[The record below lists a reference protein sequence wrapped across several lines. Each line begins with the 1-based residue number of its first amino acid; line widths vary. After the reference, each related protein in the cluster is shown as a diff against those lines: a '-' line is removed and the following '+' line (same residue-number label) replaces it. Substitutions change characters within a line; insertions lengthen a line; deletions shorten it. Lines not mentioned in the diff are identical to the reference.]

1 MKRPLRFSMSLS
13 ILFLSPMSAIV
24 SAAVDIPL
32 SLSSEKNYIVE
43 VVLPG
48 GSTSAN
54 IEDGRITA
62 EGASQALATVVYY
75 DGLGRP
81 EQTAR
86 VGFTATG
93 ADLLSTVGYDEAGR
107 EYRQGL
113 PTPVSGNN
121 GCYVNPS
128 TYGQTAQSYYGDTC
142 LYRETLYENSPLSR
156 TVGVKNPGS
165 VWNAHPKTA
174 AYRCNTAGEVVLF
187 RISSDGVQR
196 VGRYTPGALYV
207 TRETDEDGIWQESF
221 TDKSGRVVMTRQGN
235 GYDTY
240 YIYDDHGRLC
250 YVLPPMAVDGMY
262 NTGNYPDSH
271 TLLQQ
276 YAYLYKYDDRGNCIG
291 KRLPGCKSIQM
302 IYDRANRLVMSQDGN
317 QQSGSLWTIT
327 KYDALSRVL
336 YTYETNPLRSPPDL
350 YRYCRERR
358 FVEERADSY
367 NAWPGMGYTLRI
379 LLPAANDYRLLTVN
393 YYDDYSFL
401 YIEGTAA
408 SQLAYRS
415 KEGYGAAY
423 SSAKGLLTGTQV
435 FDLTDR
441 SKYAITVYYYDEYGN
456 PVQTRTRHV
465 SGDYEMTYA
474 QCDLSGNILES
485 YTEHLDSRGRL
496 SVSESVENTYDRS
509 GRLTRTDYTVN
520 DSLSTDWRYEYD
532 ELGQISSK
540 SIDGGLT
547 HAKYRYNLQGWI
559 TRIED
564 VDFVQNLYY
573 ESLMGNYGKV
583 RYNGNISAMNW
594 TYRTDTDTIVNGYR
608 FTYDAYDRL
617 ASAYSVTGSDFSS
630 GRYHVEYEYDKHG
643 NMVNLYRN
651 GGRGG
656 MIDEMNWSYE
666 GNRVVEITDMVG
678 EQGRYDMKEYR
689 DYNHDGLDYF
699 YDSNGNMTA
708 DLDRDIVAIRYN
720 LLNLPD
726 TVQFRN
732 GSAIVNYYTADGKRT
747 GSKYLT
753 PLTTVVIPAGQ
764 TFGSTSGT
772 AAMSSHVT
780 ARRGS
785 LEYAGADFESDT
797 LIRIH
802 NGDGYLDCSEQ
813 DFRYFV
819 RDYQGN
825 IRTVYG
831 SAVAKLTPVEPP
843 FSLTNRGAIGGDK
856 PPIRPTPIEHTVT
869 YQRMQY
875 YPFGL
880 PYEAHYQPEEQPY
893 KYGGKEFIELHGYD
907 SYDFDARMYYPAL
920 CRFMTMDPL
929 CEKYYSTSPYA
940 YCNNN
945 PVKYVDPDGESWRLT
960 YDRIEGEV
968 IFTGYEWVDEDKS
981 YDVDGNLL
989 QGLYAQAIFFSDNK
1003 TFDKDNGYNIG
1014 SSTATVYLA
1023 DGTTETYA
1031 ACTNPS
1037 GSDYATVPE
1046 GTYHAKV
1053 GMHKGAYT
1061 ALRMED
1067 TDGSGRIEL
1076 GYENPAYTDGRT
1088 YAVGINIHKPGINN
1102 LTGMITKKRPISAGC
1117 LLVDINSWTRFI
1129 GHFEAEDQKN
1139 NTVSVTVSR
1148 SLSEPVN
1155 VNRLP
1160 AFNFILNGTRESFF
1174 SRIKNR
1180 KL

>member
-1 MKRPLRFSMSLS
+1 M
-13 ILFLSPMSAIV
+13 
-24 SAAVDIPL
+24 
-32 SLSSEKNYIVE
+32 
-43 VVLPG
+43 
-48 GSTSAN
+48 
-54 IEDGRITA
+54 
-62 EGASQALATVVYY
+62 
-75 DGLGRP
+75 
-81 EQTAR
+81 
-86 VGFTATG
+86 
-93 ADLLSTVGYDEAGR
+93 
-107 EYRQGL
+107 
-113 PTPVSGNN
+113 
-121 GCYVNPS
+121 
-128 TYGQTAQSYYGDTC
+128 
-142 LYRETLYENSPLSR
+142 
-156 TVGVKNPGS
+156 
-165 VWNAHPKTA
+165 
-174 AYRCNTAGEVVLF
+174 
-187 RISSDGVQR
+187 
-196 VGRYTPGALYV
+196 
-207 TRETDEDGIWQESF
+207 
-221 TDKSGRVVMTRQGN
+221 
-235 GYDTY
+235 
-240 YIYDDHGRLC
+240 
-250 YVLPPMAVDGMY
+250 
-262 NTGNYPDSH
+262 
-271 TLLQQ
+271 
-276 YAYLYKYDDRGNCIG
+276 
-291 KRLPGCKSIQM
+291 
-302 IYDRANRLVMSQDGN
+302 
-317 QQSGSLWTIT
+317 
-327 KYDALSRVL
+327 
-336 YTYETNPLRSPPDL
+336 
-350 YRYCRERR
+350 
-358 FVEERADSY
+358 
-367 NAWPGMGYTLRI
+367 
-379 LLPAANDYRLLTVN
+379 
-393 YYDDYSFL
+393 
-401 YIEGTAA
+401 
-408 SQLAYRS
+408 
-415 KEGYGAAY
+415 
-423 SSAKGLLTGTQV
+423 LTGTQV

-509 GRLTRTDYTVN
+509 GRLTRTDYAVN

-532 ELGQISSK
+532 ELGRISGK

-573 ESLMGNYGKV
+573 ESFMGNYGKV

-656 MIDEMNWSYE
+656 MIDEMNWFYE

-689 DYNHDGLDYF
+689 DYNHNGLDYF

-720 LLNLPD
+720 LLNQPD

-831 SAVAKLTPVEPP
+831 SAVAKLIPVEPP

-856 PPIRPTPIEHTVT
+856 PPIRPKPIEHTVT

-907 SYDFDARMYYPAL
+907 SYDFDARMYYPAF

-929 CEKYYSTSPYA
+929 CEKYYSISPYA

-945 PVKYVDPDGESWRLT
+945 PVNYVDPDGRDAVFIAFPDYKISAFGKQWSNLGHAGVLLIDNKTGLTKYYEYGRYDKAGIGEVRQKTISNVVIDKETGKPTVESMNKVMSEISKVGQGG
-960 YDRIEGEV
+960 RIEGAYIES
-968 IFTGYEWVDEDKS
+968 DKFKEMN
-981 YDVDGNLL
+981 D
-989 QGLYAQAIFFSDNK
+989 YAQSKKAENDNPDRKEYSITGNNCGTFAGDVVKQDPNVKKQSPTIIDPRPNSMVKEYQDNFKPINYDPK
-1003 TFDKDNGYNIG
+1003 TEK
-1014 SSTATVYLA
+1014 
-1023 DGTTETYA
+1023 
-1031 ACTNPS
+1031 
-1037 GSDYATVPE
+1037 
-1046 GTYHAKV
+1046 
-1053 GMHKGAYT
+1053 
-1061 ALRMED
+1061 
-1067 TDGSGRIEL
+1067 IEW
-1076 GYENPAYTDGRT
+1076 E
-1088 YAVGINIHKPGINN
+1088 
-1102 LTGMITKKRPISAGC
+1102 
-1117 LLVDINSWTRFI
+1117 
-1129 GHFEAEDQKN
+1129 Q
-1139 NTVSVTVSR
+1139 
-1148 SLSEPVN
+1148 
-1155 VNRLP
+1155 
-1160 AFNFILNGTRESFF
+1160 
-1174 SRIKNR
+1174 
-1180 KL
+1180 

>member
-1 MKRPLRFSMSLS
+1 
-13 ILFLSPMSAIV
+13 
-24 SAAVDIPL
+24 
-32 SLSSEKNYIVE
+32 
-43 VVLPG
+43 
-48 GSTSAN
+48 
-54 IEDGRITA
+54 
-62 EGASQALATVVYY
+62 
-75 DGLGRP
+75 
-81 EQTAR
+81 
-86 VGFTATG
+86 
-93 ADLLSTVGYDEAGR
+93 
-107 EYRQGL
+107 
-113 PTPVSGNN
+113 
-121 GCYVNPS
+121 
-128 TYGQTAQSYYGDTC
+128 
-142 LYRETLYENSPLSR
+142 
-156 TVGVKNPGS
+156 
-165 VWNAHPKTA
+165 
-174 AYRCNTAGEVVLF
+174 
-187 RISSDGVQR
+187 
-196 VGRYTPGALYV
+196 
-207 TRETDEDGIWQESF
+207 
-221 TDKSGRVVMTRQGN
+221 
-235 GYDTY
+235 
-240 YIYDDHGRLC
+240 
-250 YVLPPMAVDGMY
+250 MAVDGMY

-336 YTYETNPLRSPPDL
+336 YTYETDPLQSPPDL

-367 NAWPGMGYTLRI
+367 TAWPGMGYTLRI

-509 GRLTRTDYTVN
+509 GRLTRTDYAVN
-520 DSLSTDWRYEYD
+520 DSLSTDWIYEYD
-532 ELGQISSK
+532 ELGRISSK

-608 FTYDAYDRL
+608 FTYDAHDRL

-666 GNRVVEITDMVG
+666 GNRVVEITDMMG

-689 DYNHDGLDYF
+689 DYNYNGLDYF

-720 LLNLPD
+720 LLNQPD

-753 PLTTVVIPAGQ
+753 PQTTVVIPAGQ

-843 FSLTNRGAIGGDK
+843 FSSTNRGPIGGDK
-856 PPIRPTPIEHTVT
+856 PPIRPKPIEHTVT

-929 CEKYYSTSPYA
+929 CEKYYSISPYA

-945 PVKYVDPDGESWRLT
+945 PVKYVDPDGESWRST

-1088 YAVGINIHKPGINN
+1088 YAAGINIHKPGENN
-1102 LTGMITKKRPISAGC
+1102 LTGLTVKKRPISAGC
-1117 LLVDINSWTRFI
+1117 LLVDINSWNRFI

>member
-128 TYGQTAQSYYGDTC
+128 TYGQTAQSYYGDTY

-156 TVGVKNPGS
+156 TVGVKNPGA

-174 AYRCNTAGEVVLF
+174 AYRCNTAEEVVLF

-250 YVLPPMAVDGMY
+250 YVLPPMAVDGMH

-276 YAYLYKYDDRGNCIG
+276 DAYLYKYDDRGNCIG

-336 YTYETNPLRSPPDL
+336 YTYEANPLRSPGDL
-350 YRYCRERR
+350 RQYCKEKL

-367 NAWPGMGYTLRI
+367 TAWPGMGYSLRI
-379 LLPAANDYRLLTVN
+379 LSPISQEKGRLLTVN

-532 ELGQISSK
+532 ELGRISGK

-608 FTYDAYDRL
+608 FTYDVHDRL

-666 GNRVVEITDMVG
+666 GNRVVEITDMMG

-689 DYNHDGLDYF
+689 DYNYNGLDYF

-720 LLNLPD
+720 LLNQPD

-753 PLTTVVIPAGQ
+753 PQTTVVIPAGQ

-856 PPIRPTPIEHTVT
+856 PPIRPKPIEHTVT

-929 CEKYYSTSPYA
+929 CEKYYSISPYA

-945 PVKYVDPDGESWRLT
+945 PVKYIDSDGRDVKPAGTAELIMIQNTLPKEARDYVRLDNNGLIDKTLLNSYGGKSLNFNNLRTMANSDRIVEVVLDDKFTYMGQDGKLGTATMSYNAFDPKYDLESDKDLKGETTGGLSTGES
-960 YDRIEGEV
+960 G
-968 IFTGYEWVDEDKS
+968 FMG
-981 YDVDGNLL
+981 
-989 QGLYAQAIFFSDNK
+989 K
-1003 TFDKDNGYNIG
+1003 TLFPDKDGMQNSPNGNIVVIVNKNLSPAG
-1014 SSTATVYLA
+1014 
-1023 DGTTETYA
+1023 A
-1031 ACTNPS
+1031 AENYS
-1037 GSDYATVPE
+1037 HEANG
-1046 GTYHAKV
+1046 HALLYILN
-1053 GMHKGAYT
+1053 GGDHKGASHQAELYK
-1061 ALRMED
+1061 
-1067 TDGSGRIEL
+1067 DG
-1076 GYENPAYTDGRT
+1076 DGNKT
-1088 YAVGINIHKPGINN
+1088 LVE
-1102 LTGMITKKRPISAGC
+1102 MI
-1117 LLVDINSWTRFI
+1117 INSKKET
-1129 GHFEAEDQKN
+1129 
-1139 NTVSVTVSR
+1139 
-1148 SLSEPVN
+1148 
-1155 VNRLP
+1155 
-1160 AFNFILNGTRESFF
+1160 
-1174 SRIKNR
+1174 IKNMQEQ
-1180 KL
+1180 

>member
-1 MKRPLRFSMSLS
+1 
-13 ILFLSPMSAIV
+13 
-24 SAAVDIPL
+24 
-32 SLSSEKNYIVE
+32 
-43 VVLPG
+43 
-48 GSTSAN
+48 
-54 IEDGRITA
+54 
-62 EGASQALATVVYY
+62 
-75 DGLGRP
+75 
-81 EQTAR
+81 
-86 VGFTATG
+86 
-93 ADLLSTVGYDEAGR
+93 
-107 EYRQGL
+107 
-113 PTPVSGNN
+113 
-121 GCYVNPS
+121 
-128 TYGQTAQSYYGDTC
+128 
-142 LYRETLYENSPLSR
+142 
-156 TVGVKNPGS
+156 
-165 VWNAHPKTA
+165 
-174 AYRCNTAGEVVLF
+174 
-187 RISSDGVQR
+187 
-196 VGRYTPGALYV
+196 
-207 TRETDEDGIWQESF
+207 
-221 TDKSGRVVMTRQGN
+221 MTRQGK

-276 YAYLYKYDDRGNCIG
+276 YAYLYKYDGRGNCIG

-317 QQSGSLWTIT
+317 QQSESLWTIT

-367 NAWPGMGYTLRI
+367 NAWPGMGYSLRI
-379 LLPAANDYRLLTVN
+379 LSPISQEEGRLLTVN

-509 GRLTRTDYTVN
+509 GRLTRTDYMVN

-608 FTYDAYDRL
+608 FTYDAHDRL

-689 DYNHDGLDYF
+689 DYNYNGLDYF

-780 ARRGS
+780 AHRGS

-802 NGDGYLDCSEQ
+802 NGDGYLDFSEQ

-831 SAVAKLTPVEPP
+831 SAVAKLTPVETP
-843 FSLTNRGAIGGDK
+843 FSSTIRGAIGGDK
-856 PPIRPTPIEHTVT
+856 PPIRPKPIEHTVT

-929 CEKYYSTSPYA
+929 CEKYYSISPYA

-1046 GTYHAKV
+1046 GPYHAKV

-1088 YAVGINIHKPGINN
+1088 YAAGINIHKPGENN
-1102 LTGMITKKRPISAGC
+1102 LTGLTVKKRPISAGC
-1117 LLVDINSWTRFI
+1117 LLIDINSWNRFI

>member
-93 ADLLSTVGYDEAGR
+93 ADLLSTVSYDEAGR

-128 TYGQTAQSYYGDTC
+128 TYGQTAQSYYGDTY

-174 AYRCNTAGEVVLF
+174 AYRCNTAEEVVLF

-250 YVLPPMAVDGMY
+250 YVLPPMAVDGMH

-291 KRLPGCKSIQM
+291 KRLPGCKSIQL

-336 YTYETNPLRSPPDL
+336 YTYEANPLRSPGDL
-350 YRYCRERR
+350 RQYCKEKL

-367 NAWPGMGYTLRI
+367 TAWPGMGYTLRI

-474 QCDLSGNILES
+474 QCDLSGNILKS

-509 GRLTRTDYTVN
+509 GRLTRTDYAVN

-532 ELGQISSK
+532 ELGRISGK

-573 ESLMGNYGKV
+573 ESFMGNYGKV

-656 MIDEMNWSYE
+656 MIDEMNWFYE

-689 DYNHDGLDYF
+689 DYNHNGLDYF

-720 LLNLPD
+720 LLNQPD

-831 SAVAKLTPVEPP
+831 SALKNLKFIE
-843 FSLTNRGAIGGDK
+843 IDK
-856 PPIRPTPIEHTVT
+856 PPRHLATVPFDWFDRGDMQYIELQKTVT

-893 KYGGKEFIELHGYD
+893 KYGGTEFIELHGYD

-929 CEKYYSTSPYA
+929 CEKYYSISPYA

-945 PVKYVDPDGESWRLT
+945 PVKYIDSDGRDVKPAGTAELIMIQNTLPKEARDYVRLDNNGLIDKTLLNSYGGKSLNFNNLRTMANSDRIVEVVLDDKFTYMGQDGKLGTATMSYNAFDPKYDLESDKDLKGETTGGLSTGES
-960 YDRIEGEV
+960 G
-968 IFTGYEWVDEDKS
+968 FMG
-981 YDVDGNLL
+981 
-989 QGLYAQAIFFSDNK
+989 K
-1003 TFDKDNGYNIG
+1003 TLFPDKDGMQNSPNGNIVVIVNKNLSPAG
-1014 SSTATVYLA
+1014 
-1023 DGTTETYA
+1023 A
-1031 ACTNPS
+1031 AENYS
-1037 GSDYATVPE
+1037 HEANG
-1046 GTYHAKV
+1046 HALLYILN
-1053 GMHKGAYT
+1053 GGDHKGASHQAELYK
-1061 ALRMED
+1061 
-1067 TDGSGRIEL
+1067 DG
-1076 GYENPAYTDGRT
+1076 DGNKT
-1088 YAVGINIHKPGINN
+1088 LVE
-1102 LTGMITKKRPISAGC
+1102 MI
-1117 LLVDINSWTRFI
+1117 INSKKET
-1129 GHFEAEDQKN
+1129 
-1139 NTVSVTVSR
+1139 
-1148 SLSEPVN
+1148 
-1155 VNRLP
+1155 
-1160 AFNFILNGTRESFF
+1160 
-1174 SRIKNR
+1174 IKNMQEQ
-1180 KL
+1180 

>member
-93 ADLLSTVGYDEAGR
+93 ADLLSTVSYDEAGR

-128 TYGQTAQSYYGDTC
+128 TYGQTAQSYYGDTY

-174 AYRCNTAGEVVLF
+174 AYRCNTAEEVVLF

-250 YVLPPMAVDGMY
+250 YVLPPMAVDGMH

-291 KRLPGCKSIQM
+291 KRLPGCKSIQL

-336 YTYETNPLRSPPDL
+336 YTYEANPLRSPGDL
-350 YRYCRERR
+350 RQYCKEKL

-367 NAWPGMGYTLRI
+367 TAWPGMGYTLRI

-474 QCDLSGNILES
+474 QCDLSGNILKS

-509 GRLTRTDYTVN
+509 GRLTRTDYAVN

-532 ELGQISSK
+532 ELGRISGK

-573 ESLMGNYGKV
+573 ESFMGNYGKV

-656 MIDEMNWSYE
+656 MIDEMNWFYE

-689 DYNHDGLDYF
+689 DYNHNGLDYF

-720 LLNLPD
+720 LLNQPD

-831 SAVAKLTPVEPP
+831 SALKNLKFIE
-843 FSLTNRGAIGGDK
+843 IDK
-856 PPIRPTPIEHTVT
+856 PPRHLATVPFDWFDRGDMQYIELQKTVT

-929 CEKYYSTSPYA
+929 CEKYYSISPYA

-945 PVKYVDPDGESWRLT
+945 PVKYIDSDGRDVKPAGTAELIMIQNTLPKEARDYVRLDNNGLIDKTLLNSYGGKSLNFNNLRTMANSDRIVEVVLDDKFTYMGQDGKLGTATMSYNAFDPKYDLESDKDLKGETTGGLSTGES
-960 YDRIEGEV
+960 G
-968 IFTGYEWVDEDKS
+968 FMG
-981 YDVDGNLL
+981 
-989 QGLYAQAIFFSDNK
+989 K
-1003 TFDKDNGYNIG
+1003 TLSPDKDGMQNSPNGNIVVIVNKNLSPAG
-1014 SSTATVYLA
+1014 
-1023 DGTTETYA
+1023 A
-1031 ACTNPS
+1031 AENYS
-1037 GSDYATVPE
+1037 HEANG
-1046 GTYHAKV
+1046 HALLYILN
-1053 GMHKGAYT
+1053 GGDHKGASHQAELYK
-1061 ALRMED
+1061 
-1067 TDGSGRIEL
+1067 DG
-1076 GYENPAYTDGRT
+1076 DGNKT
-1088 YAVGINIHKPGINN
+1088 LVE
-1102 LTGMITKKRPISAGC
+1102 MI
-1117 LLVDINSWTRFI
+1117 INSKKET
-1129 GHFEAEDQKN
+1129 
-1139 NTVSVTVSR
+1139 
-1148 SLSEPVN
+1148 
-1155 VNRLP
+1155 
-1160 AFNFILNGTRESFF
+1160 
-1174 SRIKNR
+1174 IKNMQEQ
-1180 KL
+1180 

>member
-1 MKRPLRFSMSLS
+1 
-13 ILFLSPMSAIV
+13 
-24 SAAVDIPL
+24 
-32 SLSSEKNYIVE
+32 
-43 VVLPG
+43 
-48 GSTSAN
+48 
-54 IEDGRITA
+54 
-62 EGASQALATVVYY
+62 
-75 DGLGRP
+75 
-81 EQTAR
+81 
-86 VGFTATG
+86 
-93 ADLLSTVGYDEAGR
+93 
-107 EYRQGL
+107 
-113 PTPVSGNN
+113 
-121 GCYVNPS
+121 
-128 TYGQTAQSYYGDTC
+128 
-142 LYRETLYENSPLSR
+142 
-156 TVGVKNPGS
+156 
-165 VWNAHPKTA
+165 
-174 AYRCNTAGEVVLF
+174 
-187 RISSDGVQR
+187 
-196 VGRYTPGALYV
+196 
-207 TRETDEDGIWQESF
+207 
-221 TDKSGRVVMTRQGN
+221 MTRQGN

-250 YVLPPMAVDGMY
+250 YVLPPMAVDGMH

-336 YTYETNPLRSPPDL
+336 YTYEANPLRSPGDL
-350 YRYCRERR
+350 RQYCKEKL

-367 NAWPGMGYTLRI
+367 TAWPGMGYSLRI
-379 LLPAANDYRLLTVN
+379 LSPISQEKGRLLTVN

-509 GRLTRTDYTVN
+509 GRLTRTDYAVN

-532 ELGQISSK
+532 ELGRISGK

-608 FTYDAYDRL
+608 FTYDAHDRL

-651 GGRGG
+651 GGKGG

-689 DYNHDGLDYF
+689 DYNHNGLDYF

-831 SAVAKLTPVEPP
+831 SAVAKLIPVEPP
-843 FSLTNRGAIGGDK
+843 FSLTIRGAIGGDK
-856 PPIRPTPIEHTVT
+856 PPIRPKPIEHTVT

-920 CRFMTMDPL
+920 CRFTTMDPL
-929 CEKYYSTSPYA
+929 CEKYYSISPYA

-960 YDRIEGEV
+960 YDRIEGEM

-1053 GMHKGAYT
+1053 GKHKGAYT

-1088 YAVGINIHKPGINN
+1088 YAAGINIHKPGINN
-1102 LTGMITKKRPISAGC
+1102 LTGVGRNKNPISAGC
-1117 LLVDINSWTRFI
+1117 LLIDINNWDRFI

>member
-1 MKRPLRFSMSLS
+1 
-13 ILFLSPMSAIV
+13 
-24 SAAVDIPL
+24 
-32 SLSSEKNYIVE
+32 
-43 VVLPG
+43 
-48 GSTSAN
+48 
-54 IEDGRITA
+54 
-62 EGASQALATVVYY
+62 
-75 DGLGRP
+75 
-81 EQTAR
+81 
-86 VGFTATG
+86 
-93 ADLLSTVGYDEAGR
+93 
-107 EYRQGL
+107 
-113 PTPVSGNN
+113 
-121 GCYVNPS
+121 
-128 TYGQTAQSYYGDTC
+128 
-142 LYRETLYENSPLSR
+142 
-156 TVGVKNPGS
+156 
-165 VWNAHPKTA
+165 
-174 AYRCNTAGEVVLF
+174 
-187 RISSDGVQR
+187 
-196 VGRYTPGALYV
+196 
-207 TRETDEDGIWQESF
+207 
-221 TDKSGRVVMTRQGN
+221 MTRQGN

-317 QQSGSLWTIT
+317 QQSESLWTIT

-336 YTYETNPLRSPPDL
+336 YTYEANPLRSPGDL
-350 YRYCRERR
+350 RQYCKEKL

-367 NAWPGMGYTLRI
+367 TAWPGMGYTLRI

-474 QCDLSGNILES
+474 QCDLSGNILKS

-509 GRLTRTDYTVN
+509 GRLTRTDYAVN
-520 DSLSTDWRYEYD
+520 DSLSTDWIYEYD
-532 ELGQISSK
+532 ELGRISSK

-573 ESLMGNYGKV
+573 ENFMGNYGKV

-656 MIDEMNWSYE
+656 MIDEMNWFYE

-689 DYNHDGLDYF
+689 DYNHNGLDYF

-753 PLTTVVIPAGQ
+753 PQTTVVIPAGQ
-764 TFGSTSGT
+764 PFGSTSGT

-831 SAVAKLTPVEPP
+831 SAVAKLIPVEPP

-856 PPIRPTPIEHTVT
+856 PPIRPKPIEHTVT

-920 CRFMTMDPL
+920 CRFTTMDPL
-929 CEKYYSTSPYA
+929 CEKYYSISPYA

-1053 GMHKGAYT
+1053 GKHKGAYT

-1117 LLVDINSWTRFI
+1117 LLVDINSWDRFI

>member
-128 TYGQTAQSYYGDTC
+128 TYGQTAQSYYGDTY

-156 TVGVKNPGS
+156 TVGVKNPGA

-174 AYRCNTAGEVVLF
+174 AYRCNTAEEVVLF

-250 YVLPPMAVDGMY
+250 YVLPPMAVDGMH

-336 YTYETNPLRSPPDL
+336 YTYEANPLRSPGDL
-350 YRYCRERR
+350 RQYCKEKL

-367 NAWPGMGYTLRI
+367 TAWPGMGYSLRI
-379 LLPAANDYRLLTVN
+379 LSPISQEKGRLLTVN

-509 GRLTRTDYTVN
+509 GRLTRTDYAVN

-532 ELGQISSK
+532 ELGRISGK

-608 FTYDAYDRL
+608 FTYDAHDRL

-651 GGRGG
+651 GGKGG

-689 DYNHDGLDYF
+689 DYNHNGLDYF

-802 NGDGYLDCSEQ
+802 NGDGYLDFSEQ

-831 SAVAKLTPVEPP
+831 SAVAKLIPVEPP

-856 PPIRPTPIEHTVT
+856 PPIRPKPIEHTVT

-929 CEKYYSTSPYA
+929 CEKYYSISPYA

-945 PVKYVDPDGESWRLT
+945 PVNYVDPDGRKVEADKLSQKNISNTLT
-960 YDRIEGEV
+960 KQEV
-968 IFTGYEWVDEDKS
+968 KFLRFDKS
-981 YDVDGNLL
+981 GVLDIRRLNKSKS
-989 QGLYAQAIFFSDNK
+989 FSENMTALK
-1003 TFDKDNGYNIG
+1003 ALANSEVVYSFQVKDKDHAGFAYYDN
-1014 SSTATVYLA
+1014 SSTGGNFYR
-1023 DGTTETYA
+1023 GTTEMPNA
-1031 ACTNPS
+1031 ESNPS
-1037 GSDYATVPE
+1037 PDNKVYVLVGKNLNEKQQVMTTAHEAFGHAYFYEVYRNVVKASHTYKPEVRVIWDEELHMNIFEITKVPTNLILENQIKTVVKQAE
-1046 GTYHAKV
+1046 NNY
-1053 GMHKGAYT
+1053 
-1061 ALRMED
+1061 E
-1067 TDGSGRIEL
+1067 EE
-1076 GYENPAYTDGRT
+1076 ENP
-1088 YAVGINIHKPGINN
+1088 
-1102 LTGMITKKRPISAGC
+1102 
-1117 LLVDINSWTRFI
+1117 
-1129 GHFEAEDQKN
+1129 
-1139 NTVSVTVSR
+1139 
-1148 SLSEPVN
+1148 
-1155 VNRLP
+1155 
-1160 AFNFILNGTRESFF
+1160 
-1174 SRIKNR
+1174 
-1180 KL
+1180 

>member
-93 ADLLSTVGYDEAGR
+93 ADLLSTVSYDEAGR

-128 TYGQTAQSYYGDTC
+128 TYGQTAQSYYGDTY

-250 YVLPPMAVDGMY
+250 YVLPPMAVDGMH

-291 KRLPGCKSIQM
+291 KRLPGCKSIQL

-336 YTYETNPLRSPPDL
+336 YTYEANPLRSPGDL
-350 YRYCRERR
+350 RQYCKEKL

-367 NAWPGMGYTLRI
+367 TAWPGMGYSLRI
-379 LLPAANDYRLLTVN
+379 LSPISQEKGRLLTVN

-474 QCDLSGNILES
+474 QCDLSGNILKS

-509 GRLTRTDYTVN
+509 GRLTRTDYAVN

-532 ELGQISSK
+532 ELGRISGK

-573 ESLMGNYGKV
+573 ESFMGNYGKV

-689 DYNHDGLDYF
+689 DYNHNGLDYF

-720 LLNLPD
+720 LLNQPD

-753 PLTTVVIPAGQ
+753 PQTTVVIPAGQ

-831 SAVAKLTPVEPP
+831 SAVAKLIPVEPP

-856 PPIRPTPIEHTVT
+856 PPIRPKPIEHTVT

-929 CEKYYSTSPYA
+929 CEKYYSISPYA

-945 PVKYVDPDGESWRLT
+945 PVKYIDSDGRDVKPAGTAELIMIQNTLPKEARDYVRLDNNGLIDKTLLNSYGGKSLNFNNLRTMANSDRIVEVVLDDKFTYMGQDGKLGTATMSYNAFDPKYDLESDKDLKGETTGGLSTGES
-960 YDRIEGEV
+960 G
-968 IFTGYEWVDEDKS
+968 FMG
-981 YDVDGNLL
+981 
-989 QGLYAQAIFFSDNK
+989 K
-1003 TFDKDNGYNIG
+1003 TLFPDKDGMQNSPNGNIVVIVNKNLSPAG
-1014 SSTATVYLA
+1014 
-1023 DGTTETYA
+1023 A
-1031 ACTNPS
+1031 AENYS
-1037 GSDYATVPE
+1037 HEANG
-1046 GTYHAKV
+1046 HALLYILN
-1053 GMHKGAYT
+1053 GGDHKGASHQAELYK
-1061 ALRMED
+1061 
-1067 TDGSGRIEL
+1067 DG
-1076 GYENPAYTDGRT
+1076 DGNKT
-1088 YAVGINIHKPGINN
+1088 LVE
-1102 LTGMITKKRPISAGC
+1102 MI
-1117 LLVDINSWTRFI
+1117 INSKKET
-1129 GHFEAEDQKN
+1129 
-1139 NTVSVTVSR
+1139 
-1148 SLSEPVN
+1148 
-1155 VNRLP
+1155 
-1160 AFNFILNGTRESFF
+1160 
-1174 SRIKNR
+1174 IKNMQEQ
-1180 KL
+1180 

>member
-1 MKRPLRFSMSLS
+1 M
-13 ILFLSPMSAIV
+13 
-24 SAAVDIPL
+24 
-32 SLSSEKNYIVE
+32 
-43 VVLPG
+43 
-48 GSTSAN
+48 T
-54 IEDGRITA
+54 T
-62 EGASQALATVVYY
+62 
-75 DGLGRP
+75 
-81 EQTAR
+81 
-86 VGFTATG
+86 
-93 ADLLSTVGYDEAGR
+93 
-107 EYRQGL
+107 
-113 PTPVSGNN
+113 
-121 GCYVNPS
+121 
-128 TYGQTAQSYYGDTC
+128 
-142 LYRETLYENSPLSR
+142 
-156 TVGVKNPGS
+156 
-165 VWNAHPKTA
+165 
-174 AYRCNTAGEVVLF
+174 TAGC
-187 RISSDGVQR
+187 
-196 VGRYTPGALYV
+196 A
-207 TRETDEDGIWQESF
+207 
-221 TDKSGRVVMTRQGN
+221 
-235 GYDTY
+235 TY
-240 YIYDDHGRLC
+240 C
-250 YVLPPMAVDGMY
+250 PPMAVDGMY

-336 YTYETNPLRSPPDL
+336 YTYETDPLQSPPDL

-367 NAWPGMGYTLRI
+367 TAWPGMGYSLRI
-379 LLPAANDYRLLTVN
+379 LSPISQEKGRLLTVN

-532 ELGQISSK
+532 ELGRISGK

-608 FTYDAYDRL
+608 FTYDAHDRL

-666 GNRVVEITDMVG
+666 GNRVVEITDMMG

-689 DYNHDGLDYF
+689 DYNYNGLDYF
-699 YDSNGNMTA
+699 YDPNGNMTA

-720 LLNLPD
+720 LLNQPD

-753 PLTTVVIPAGQ
+753 PQTTVVIPAGQ

-802 NGDGYLDCSEQ
+802 NGDGYLDFSEQ

-856 PPIRPTPIEHTVT
+856 PPIRPKPIEHTVT

-960 YDRIEGEV
+960 YDKIEGEV

-1088 YAVGINIHKPGINN
+1088 YAAGINIHKPGINN
-1102 LTGMITKKRPISAGC
+1102 LTGVGRNKNPISAGC
-1117 LLVDINSWTRFI
+1117 LLVDINSWNRFI

>member
-128 TYGQTAQSYYGDTC
+128 TYGQTAQSYYGDTY

-156 TVGVKNPGS
+156 TVGVKNTGA

-174 AYRCNTAGEVVLF
+174 AYRCNTAEEVVLF

-250 YVLPPMAVDGMY
+250 YVLPPMAVDGMH

-336 YTYETNPLRSPPDL
+336 YTYEANPLRSPGDL
-350 YRYCRERR
+350 RQYCKEKL

-367 NAWPGMGYTLRI
+367 TAWPGMGYSLRI
-379 LLPAANDYRLLTVN
+379 LSPISQEKGRLLTVN

-509 GRLTRTDYTVN
+509 GRLTRTDYAVN

-532 ELGQISSK
+532 ELGRISGK

-608 FTYDAYDRL
+608 FTYDAHDRL

-651 GGRGG
+651 GGKGG

-689 DYNHDGLDYF
+689 DYNHNGLDYF

-720 LLNLPD
+720 LLNQPD

-753 PLTTVVIPAGQ
+753 PQTTVVIPAGQ
-764 TFGSTSGT
+764 TFGSTPGT
-772 AAMSSHVT
+772 AAMSS
-780 ARRGS
+780 
-785 LEYAGADFESDT
+785 LW
-797 LIRIH
+797 
-802 NGDGYLDCSEQ
+802 
-813 DFRYFV
+813 
-819 RDYQGN
+819 N
-825 IRTVYG
+825 IR
-831 SAVAKLTPVEPP
+831 E
-843 FSLTNRGAIGGDK
+843 
-856 PPIRPTPIEHTVT
+856 
-869 YQRMQY
+869 
-875 YPFGL
+875 
-880 PYEAHYQPEEQPY
+880 
-893 KYGGKEFIELHGYD
+893 
-907 SYDFDARMYYPAL
+907 
-920 CRFMTMDPL
+920 
-929 CEKYYSTSPYA
+929 
-940 YCNNN
+940 
-945 PVKYVDPDGESWRLT
+945 
-960 YDRIEGEV
+960 
-968 IFTGYEWVDEDKS
+968 
-981 YDVDGNLL
+981 
-989 QGLYAQAIFFSDNK
+989 
-1003 TFDKDNGYNIG
+1003 
-1014 SSTATVYLA
+1014 
-1023 DGTTETYA
+1023 
-1031 ACTNPS
+1031 
-1037 GSDYATVPE
+1037 
-1046 GTYHAKV
+1046 
-1053 GMHKGAYT
+1053 
-1061 ALRMED
+1061 
-1067 TDGSGRIEL
+1067 
-1076 GYENPAYTDGRT
+1076 
-1088 YAVGINIHKPGINN
+1088 
-1102 LTGMITKKRPISAGC
+1102 PISRA
-1117 LLVDINSWTRFI
+1117 I
-1129 GHFEAEDQKN
+1129 
-1139 NTVSVTVSR
+1139 
-1148 SLSEPVN
+1148 P
-1155 VNRLP
+1155 
-1160 AFNFILNGTRESFF
+1160 
-1174 SRIKNR
+1174 
-1180 KL
+1180 

>member
-128 TYGQTAQSYYGDTC
+128 TYGQTAQSYYGDTY

-156 TVGVKNPGS
+156 TVGVKNPGA

-174 AYRCNTAGEVVLF
+174 AYRCNTAEEVVLF

-250 YVLPPMAVDGMY
+250 YVLPPMAVDGMH
-262 NTGNYPDSH
+262 NTSNYPDSH

-336 YTYETNPLRSPPDL
+336 YTYEANPLRSPGDL
-350 YRYCRERR
+350 RQYCKEKL

-367 NAWPGMGYTLRI
+367 TAWPGMGYSLRI
-379 LLPAANDYRLLTVN
+379 LSPISQEKGRLLTVN

-509 GRLTRTDYTVN
+509 GRLTRTDYAVN

-532 ELGQISSK
+532 ELGRISGK

-608 FTYDAYDRL
+608 FTYDAHDRL

-651 GGRGG
+651 GGKGG

-689 DYNHDGLDYF
+689 DYNHNGLDYF

-831 SAVAKLTPVEPP
+831 SVVAKLIPVEPP

-856 PPIRPTPIEHTVT
+856 PPIRPKPIEHTVT

-929 CEKYYSTSPYA
+929 CEKYYSISPYA

-945 PVKYVDPDGESWRLT
+945 PVKYIDSDGRDVKPAGTAELIMIQNTLPKEARDYVRLDNNGLIDKTLLNSYGGKSLNFNNLRTMANSDRIVEVVLDDKFTYMGQDGKLGTATMSYNAFDPKYDLESDKDLKGETTGGLSTGES
-960 YDRIEGEV
+960 G
-968 IFTGYEWVDEDKS
+968 FMG
-981 YDVDGNLL
+981 
-989 QGLYAQAIFFSDNK
+989 K
-1003 TFDKDNGYNIG
+1003 TLFPDKDGMQNSPNGNIVVIVNKNLSPAG
-1014 SSTATVYLA
+1014 
-1023 DGTTETYA
+1023 A
-1031 ACTNPS
+1031 AENYS
-1037 GSDYATVPE
+1037 HEANG
-1046 GTYHAKV
+1046 HALLYILN
-1053 GMHKGAYT
+1053 GGDHKGASHQAELYK
-1061 ALRMED
+1061 
-1067 TDGSGRIEL
+1067 DG
-1076 GYENPAYTDGRT
+1076 DGNKT
-1088 YAVGINIHKPGINN
+1088 LVE
-1102 LTGMITKKRPISAGC
+1102 MI
-1117 LLVDINSWTRFI
+1117 INSKKET
-1129 GHFEAEDQKN
+1129 
-1139 NTVSVTVSR
+1139 
-1148 SLSEPVN
+1148 
-1155 VNRLP
+1155 
-1160 AFNFILNGTRESFF
+1160 
-1174 SRIKNR
+1174 IKNMQEQ
-1180 KL
+1180 

>member
-1 MKRPLRFSMSLS
+1 
-13 ILFLSPMSAIV
+13 
-24 SAAVDIPL
+24 
-32 SLSSEKNYIVE
+32 
-43 VVLPG
+43 
-48 GSTSAN
+48 
-54 IEDGRITA
+54 
-62 EGASQALATVVYY
+62 
-75 DGLGRP
+75 
-81 EQTAR
+81 
-86 VGFTATG
+86 
-93 ADLLSTVGYDEAGR
+93 
-107 EYRQGL
+107 
-113 PTPVSGNN
+113 
-121 GCYVNPS
+121 
-128 TYGQTAQSYYGDTC
+128 
-142 LYRETLYENSPLSR
+142 
-156 TVGVKNPGS
+156 
-165 VWNAHPKTA
+165 
-174 AYRCNTAGEVVLF
+174 
-187 RISSDGVQR
+187 
-196 VGRYTPGALYV
+196 
-207 TRETDEDGIWQESF
+207 
-221 TDKSGRVVMTRQGN
+221 
-235 GYDTY
+235 
-240 YIYDDHGRLC
+240 
-250 YVLPPMAVDGMY
+250 
-262 NTGNYPDSH
+262 
-271 TLLQQ
+271 
-276 YAYLYKYDDRGNCIG
+276 
-291 KRLPGCKSIQM
+291 
-302 IYDRANRLVMSQDGN
+302 MSQDGN

-336 YTYETNPLRSPPDL
+336 YTYEANPLRSPGDL
-350 YRYCRERR
+350 RQYCKEKL

-367 NAWPGMGYTLRI
+367 TAWPGMGYSLRI
-379 LLPAANDYRLLTVN
+379 LSPISQEKGRLLTVN

-474 QCDLSGNILES
+474 QCDLSGNILKS

-496 SVSESVENTYDRS
+496 SVSEFVENTYDRS
-509 GRLTRTDYTVN
+509 GRLTRTDYAVN
-520 DSLSTDWRYEYD
+520 DSLSTDWIYEYD
-532 ELGQISSK
+532 ELGRISSK

-573 ESLMGNYGKV
+573 ESFMGNYGKV

-608 FTYDAYDRL
+608 FTYDAYDQL

-656 MIDEMNWSYE
+656 MIDEMNWFYE

-689 DYNHDGLDYF
+689 DYNHNGLDYF

-780 ARRGS
+780 TRRGS

-843 FSLTNRGAIGGDK
+843 FSSTNRGPIGGDK
-856 PPIRPTPIEHTVT
+856 PPIRPKPIEHTVT

-1088 YAVGINIHKPGINN
+1088 YAAGINIHKPGRDN
-1102 LTGMITKKRPISAGC
+1102 LTGLTVKKMPISAGC
-1117 LLVDINSWTRFI
+1117 LLIDINSWTRFI

>member
-1 MKRPLRFSMSLS
+1 M
-13 ILFLSPMSAIV
+13 
-24 SAAVDIPL
+24 
-32 SLSSEKNYIVE
+32 N
-43 VVLPG
+43 
-48 GSTSAN
+48 
-54 IEDGRITA
+54 
-62 EGASQALATVVYY
+62 
-75 DGLGRP
+75 
-81 EQTAR
+81 
-86 VGFTATG
+86 FT
-93 ADLLSTVGYDEAGR
+93 
-107 EYRQGL
+107 
-113 PTPVSGNN
+113 
-121 GCYVNPS
+121 
-128 TYGQTAQSYYGDTC
+128 
-142 LYRETLYENSPLSR
+142 
-156 TVGVKNPGS
+156 
-165 VWNAHPKTA
+165 
-174 AYRCNTAGEVVLF
+174 F
-187 RISSDGVQR
+187 
-196 VGRYTPGALYV
+196 
-207 TRETDEDGIWQESF
+207 
-221 TDKSGRVVMTRQGN
+221 
-235 GYDTY
+235 
-240 YIYDDHGRLC
+240 
-250 YVLPPMAVDGMY
+250 
-262 NTGNYPDSH
+262 
-271 TLLQQ
+271 
-276 YAYLYKYDDRGNCIG
+276 
-291 KRLPGCKSIQM
+291 
-302 IYDRANRLVMSQDGN
+302 
-317 QQSGSLWTIT
+317 
-327 KYDALSRVL
+327 
-336 YTYETNPLRSPPDL
+336 
-350 YRYCRERR
+350 
-358 FVEERADSY
+358 
-367 NAWPGMGYTLRI
+367 
-379 LLPAANDYRLLTVN
+379 
-393 YYDDYSFL
+393 
-401 YIEGTAA
+401 
-408 SQLAYRS
+408 
-415 KEGYGAAY
+415 
-423 SSAKGLLTGTQV
+423 
-435 FDLTDR
+435 
-441 SKYAITVYYYDEYGN
+441 
-456 PVQTRTRHV
+456 
-465 SGDYEMTYA
+465 
-474 QCDLSGNILES
+474 
-485 YTEHLDSRGRL
+485 GRL
-496 SVSESVENTYDRS
+496 SY
-509 GRLTRTDYTVN
+509 
-520 DSLSTDWRYEYD
+520 
-532 ELGQISSK
+532 
-540 SIDGGLT
+540 
-547 HAKYRYNLQGWI
+547 
-559 TRIED
+559 
-564 VDFVQNLYY
+564 FVI
-573 ESLMGNYGKV
+573 K
-583 RYNGNISAMNW
+583 
-594 TYRTDTDTIVNGYR
+594 
-608 FTYDAYDRL
+608 
-617 ASAYSVTGSDFSS
+617 
-630 GRYHVEYEYDKHG
+630 
-643 NMVNLYRN
+643 
-651 GGRGG
+651 
-656 MIDEMNWSYE
+656 
-666 GNRVVEITDMVG
+666 
-678 EQGRYDMKEYR
+678 
-689 DYNHDGLDYF
+689 
-699 YDSNGNMTA
+699 DSNGNMTA

-780 ARRGS
+780 TRRGS

-831 SAVAKLTPVEPP
+831 SAVAKLIPVEPP

-920 CRFMTMDPL
+920 CRFTTMDPL
-929 CEKYYSTSPYA
+929 CEKYYSISPYA

-981 YDVDGNLL
+981 YDVDGSLL

-1053 GMHKGAYT
+1053 GKHKGAYT

-1117 LLVDINSWTRFI
+1117 LLVDINSWDRFI

>member
-128 TYGQTAQSYYGDTC
+128 TYGQTAQSYYGDTY

-156 TVGVKNPGS
+156 TVGVKNPGA

-174 AYRCNTAGEVVLF
+174 AYRCNTAEEVVLF

-221 TDKSGRVVMTRQGN
+221 TDKSGRVVMTRQGK

-250 YVLPPMAVDGMY
+250 YVLPPMAVDGMH

-336 YTYETNPLRSPPDL
+336 YTYEANPLRSPGDL
-350 YRYCRERR
+350 RQYCKEKL

-367 NAWPGMGYTLRI
+367 TAWPGMGYSLRI
-379 LLPAANDYRLLTVN
+379 LSPISQEKGRLLTVN

-474 QCDLSGNILES
+474 QCDLSGNILKS

-509 GRLTRTDYTVN
+509 GRLTRTDYAVN
-520 DSLSTDWRYEYD
+520 DSLSTDWIYEYD
-532 ELGQISSK
+532 ELGRISSK

-608 FTYDAYDRL
+608 FTYDAHDRL

-651 GGRGG
+651 GGKGG

-689 DYNHDGLDYF
+689 DYNHNGLDYF

-720 LLNLPD
+720 LLNQPD

-753 PLTTVVIPAGQ
+753 PQTTVVIPAGQ

-831 SAVAKLTPVEPP
+831 SALKNLKFIE
-843 FSLTNRGAIGGDK
+843 IDK
-856 PPIRPTPIEHTVT
+856 PPRHLATVPFDWFDRGDMQYIELQKTVT

-929 CEKYYSTSPYA
+929 CEKYYSISPYA

-945 PVKYVDPDGESWRLT
+945 PVKYIDSDGRDVKPAGTAELIMIQNTLPKEARDYVRLDNNGLIDKTLLNSYDGKSLNFNNLRTMANSDRIVEVVLDDKFTYMGQDGKLGTATMSYNAFDPKYDLESDKDLKGETTGGLSTGES
-960 YDRIEGEV
+960 G
-968 IFTGYEWVDEDKS
+968 FMG
-981 YDVDGNLL
+981 
-989 QGLYAQAIFFSDNK
+989 K
-1003 TFDKDNGYNIG
+1003 TLFPDKDGMQNSPNGNIVVIVNKNLSPAG
-1014 SSTATVYLA
+1014 
-1023 DGTTETYA
+1023 A
-1031 ACTNPS
+1031 AENYS
-1037 GSDYATVPE
+1037 HEANG
-1046 GTYHAKV
+1046 HALLYILN
-1053 GMHKGAYT
+1053 GGDHKGASHQAELYK
-1061 ALRMED
+1061 
-1067 TDGSGRIEL
+1067 DG
-1076 GYENPAYTDGRT
+1076 DGNKT
-1088 YAVGINIHKPGINN
+1088 LVE
-1102 LTGMITKKRPISAGC
+1102 MI
-1117 LLVDINSWTRFI
+1117 INSKKET
-1129 GHFEAEDQKN
+1129 
-1139 NTVSVTVSR
+1139 
-1148 SLSEPVN
+1148 
-1155 VNRLP
+1155 
-1160 AFNFILNGTRESFF
+1160 
-1174 SRIKNR
+1174 IKNMQE
-1180 KL
+1180 

>member
-93 ADLLSTVGYDEAGR
+93 ADLLSTVSYDEAGR

-128 TYGQTAQSYYGDTC
+128 TYGQTAQSYYGDTY

-174 AYRCNTAGEVVLF
+174 AYRCNTAEEVVLF

-250 YVLPPMAVDGMY
+250 YVLPPMAVDGMH

-291 KRLPGCKSIQM
+291 KRLPGCKSIQL

-336 YTYETNPLRSPPDL
+336 YTYEANPLRSPGDL
-350 YRYCRERR
+350 RQYCKEKL

-367 NAWPGMGYTLRI
+367 TAWPGMGYTLRI

-474 QCDLSGNILES
+474 QCDLSGNILKS

-509 GRLTRTDYTVN
+509 GRLTRTDYAVN

-532 ELGQISSK
+532 ELGRISGK

-573 ESLMGNYGKV
+573 ESFMGNYGKV

-656 MIDEMNWSYE
+656 MIDEMNWFYE

-689 DYNHDGLDYF
+689 DYNHNGLDYF

-720 LLNLPD
+720 LLNQPD

-747 GSKYLT
+747 GSKYPT

-831 SAVAKLTPVEPP
+831 SALKNLKFIE
-843 FSLTNRGAIGGDK
+843 IDK
-856 PPIRPTPIEHTVT
+856 PPRHLATVPFDWFDRGDMQYIELQKTVT

-929 CEKYYSTSPYA
+929 CEKYYSISPYA

-945 PVKYVDPDGESWRLT
+945 PVKYIDSDGRDVKPAGTAELIMIQNTLPKEARDYVRLDNNGLIDKTLLNSYGGKSLNFNNLRTMANSDRIVEVVLDDKFTYMGQDGKLGTATMSYNAFDPKYDLESDKDLKGETTGGLSTGES
-960 YDRIEGEV
+960 G
-968 IFTGYEWVDEDKS
+968 FMG
-981 YDVDGNLL
+981 
-989 QGLYAQAIFFSDNK
+989 K
-1003 TFDKDNGYNIG
+1003 TLFPDKDGMQNSPNGNIVVIVNKNLSPAG
-1014 SSTATVYLA
+1014 
-1023 DGTTETYA
+1023 A
-1031 ACTNPS
+1031 AENYS
-1037 GSDYATVPE
+1037 HEANG
-1046 GTYHAKV
+1046 HALLYILN
-1053 GMHKGAYT
+1053 GGDHKGASHQAELYK
-1061 ALRMED
+1061 
-1067 TDGSGRIEL
+1067 DG
-1076 GYENPAYTDGRT
+1076 DGNKT
-1088 YAVGINIHKPGINN
+1088 LVE
-1102 LTGMITKKRPISAGC
+1102 MI
-1117 LLVDINSWTRFI
+1117 INSKKET
-1129 GHFEAEDQKN
+1129 
-1139 NTVSVTVSR
+1139 
-1148 SLSEPVN
+1148 
-1155 VNRLP
+1155 
-1160 AFNFILNGTRESFF
+1160 
-1174 SRIKNR
+1174 IKNMQEQ
-1180 KL
+1180 

>member
-1 MKRPLRFSMSLS
+1 
-13 ILFLSPMSAIV
+13 
-24 SAAVDIPL
+24 
-32 SLSSEKNYIVE
+32 
-43 VVLPG
+43 
-48 GSTSAN
+48 
-54 IEDGRITA
+54 
-62 EGASQALATVVYY
+62 
-75 DGLGRP
+75 
-81 EQTAR
+81 
-86 VGFTATG
+86 
-93 ADLLSTVGYDEAGR
+93 
-107 EYRQGL
+107 
-113 PTPVSGNN
+113 
-121 GCYVNPS
+121 
-128 TYGQTAQSYYGDTC
+128 
-142 LYRETLYENSPLSR
+142 
-156 TVGVKNPGS
+156 
-165 VWNAHPKTA
+165 
-174 AYRCNTAGEVVLF
+174 
-187 RISSDGVQR
+187 
-196 VGRYTPGALYV
+196 
-207 TRETDEDGIWQESF
+207 
-221 TDKSGRVVMTRQGN
+221 
-235 GYDTY
+235 
-240 YIYDDHGRLC
+240 
-250 YVLPPMAVDGMY
+250 
-262 NTGNYPDSH
+262 
-271 TLLQQ
+271 
-276 YAYLYKYDDRGNCIG
+276 
-291 KRLPGCKSIQM
+291 
-302 IYDRANRLVMSQDGN
+302 
-317 QQSGSLWTIT
+317 
-327 KYDALSRVL
+327 
-336 YTYETNPLRSPPDL
+336 
-350 YRYCRERR
+350 
-358 FVEERADSY
+358 
-367 NAWPGMGYTLRI
+367 MGYSLRI
-379 LLPAANDYRLLTVN
+379 LSPISQEKGRLLTVN

-509 GRLTRTDYTVN
+509 GCLTRTDYAVN

-532 ELGQISSK
+532 ELGRISGK

-608 FTYDAYDRL
+608 FTYDAHDRL

-630 GRYHVEYEYDKHG
+630 GHYHVEYEYDKHG

-656 MIDEMNWSYE
+656 MIDEMNWFYE

-843 FSLTNRGAIGGDK
+843 FSSTNRGPIGGDK
-856 PPIRPTPIEHTVT
+856 PPIRPKPIEHTVT

-1088 YAVGINIHKPGINN
+1088 YAAGINIHKPGENN
-1102 LTGMITKKRPISAGC
+1102 LTGLTVKKRPISAGC
-1117 LLVDINSWTRFI
+1117 LLIDINSWNRFI

>member
-1 MKRPLRFSMSLS
+1 
-13 ILFLSPMSAIV
+13 
-24 SAAVDIPL
+24 
-32 SLSSEKNYIVE
+32 
-43 VVLPG
+43 
-48 GSTSAN
+48 
-54 IEDGRITA
+54 
-62 EGASQALATVVYY
+62 
-75 DGLGRP
+75 
-81 EQTAR
+81 
-86 VGFTATG
+86 
-93 ADLLSTVGYDEAGR
+93 
-107 EYRQGL
+107 
-113 PTPVSGNN
+113 
-121 GCYVNPS
+121 
-128 TYGQTAQSYYGDTC
+128 
-142 LYRETLYENSPLSR
+142 
-156 TVGVKNPGS
+156 
-165 VWNAHPKTA
+165 
-174 AYRCNTAGEVVLF
+174 
-187 RISSDGVQR
+187 
-196 VGRYTPGALYV
+196 
-207 TRETDEDGIWQESF
+207 
-221 TDKSGRVVMTRQGN
+221 
-235 GYDTY
+235 
-240 YIYDDHGRLC
+240 
-250 YVLPPMAVDGMY
+250 
-262 NTGNYPDSH
+262 
-271 TLLQQ
+271 
-276 YAYLYKYDDRGNCIG
+276 
-291 KRLPGCKSIQM
+291 
-302 IYDRANRLVMSQDGN
+302 
-317 QQSGSLWTIT
+317 
-327 KYDALSRVL
+327 
-336 YTYETNPLRSPPDL
+336 
-350 YRYCRERR
+350 
-358 FVEERADSY
+358 
-367 NAWPGMGYTLRI
+367 MGYTLRI

-474 QCDLSGNILES
+474 QCDLSGNILKS

-509 GRLTRTDYTVN
+509 GRLTRTDYAVN

-532 ELGQISSK
+532 ELGRISSK

-573 ESLMGNYGKV
+573 ESFMGNYGKV

-608 FTYDAYDRL
+608 FTYDAHDRL

-651 GGRGG
+651 GGKGG

-689 DYNHDGLDYF
+689 DYNYNGLDYF

-753 PLTTVVIPAGQ
+753 PQTTVVIPAGQ

-831 SAVAKLTPVEPP
+831 SALKNLKFIE
-843 FSLTNRGAIGGDK
+843 IDK
-856 PPIRPTPIEHTVT
+856 PPRHLATVPFDWFDRGDMQYIELQKTVT

-920 CRFMTMDPL
+920 CRFTTMDPL
-929 CEKYYSTSPYA
+929 CEKCYSISPYA

-960 YDRIEGEV
+960 YDRIEGEM

-1117 LLVDINSWTRFI
+1117 LLVDINSWDRFI